1 MQGDDPG
8 REREERAYR
17 TAQHKRLRQIRG
29 HMRHMQDHL
38 REMDDH
44 LRELDEHL
52 RHEEGR
58 ARGGTENGT
67 TLRRAP
73 SARAAARTRDEFVP
87 FDPIADNDRYVDGK
101 HWRKY
106 EEHGSK

>member
-1 MQGDDPG
+1 MHGEDSG

-17 TAQHKRLRQIRG
+17 TVQRKRLRQMRG

-52 RHEEGR
+52 RHEEEESER
-58 ARGGTENGT
+58 WHRKWDD
-67 TLRRAP
+67 P
-73 SARAAARTRDEFVP
+73 SEGA
-87 FDPIADNDRYVDGK
+87 
-101 HWRKY
+101 
-106 EEHGSK
+106 